1 MPEFKEILRQL
12 CSVMTITGCER
23 NAFEEIRQN
32 YGEYFDEIYT
42 DMARNVI
49 LVKKSKRMTR
59 DIKPKIILDAHL
71 DEVGMIVSGIT
82 DEGLLRITP
91 VGGIDRKILPASEVT
106 VYGKEKLF
114 GVVSSLSPHLKKDK
128 SDKAPEWSEILI
140 DIGYSKDGAEK
151 LVELGTPVGYAY
163 SGDELLNGRLTGRG
177 LDDKSC
183 AAALIAA
190 VISSPAEE
198 LTCDTYITLSSGEE
212 TGRGGVACAA
222 FEIKPDCALICDV
235 NFAAQPGLSSGDGAS
250 KLDSGVMVS
259 ISAATDRRF
268 TKHVISLAKDNEI
281 PYTTTIEPTSTGT
294 NADCIAYVN
303 EGVPAAVIGLP
314 LGGMHSYN
322 EELSLTDAE
331 SMIKLVR
338 TLVTNPLY

>member
-1 MPEFKEILRQL
+1 MPEFKEILRRL
-12 CSVMTITGCER
+12 CSVMTISGCER
-23 NAFEEIRQN
+23 NALEEIRES
-32 YGEYFDEIYT
+32 YGGYFDEIDT

-49 LVKKSKRMTR
+49 LVKKSKKMTR

-82 DEGLLRITP
+82 DEGLLRVTP
-91 VGGIDRKILPASEVT
+91 IGGIDRKILPASEVT

-114 GVVSSLSPHLKKDK
+114 GVVSALSPHLNRDK
-128 SDKAPEWSEILI
+128 SGKAPEWNDVLI
-140 DIGYSKDGAEK
+140 DIGYSKEAAEK

-163 SGDELLNGRLTGRG
+163 SGDELLNGRITGRG

-190 VISSPAEE
+190 IISTPTEE

-212 TGRGGVACAA
+212 TGRGGVSCAA
-222 FEIKPDCALICDV
+222 FTIKPDCALVCDV
-235 NFAAQPGLSSGDGAS
+235 NFAAQPGLSNGDGAS
-250 KLDSGVMVS
+250 KLESGVMIS

-268 TKHVISLAKDNEI
+268 TKHIISLAKENKI
-281 PYTTTIEPTSTGT
+281 PHTTTIEPTSTGT
-294 NADCIAYVN
+294 NAECIAYVN

-314 LGGMHSYN
+314 LDGMHSYN

-331 SMIKLVR
+331 SMIKLVQ